1 MKILAKFAR
10 VSFHGGCAWET
21 FESAGFRSSRSAN
34 PRTAATHLFRSKK
47 VEPLFTLVENYPMTT
62 NNTPRRFTPMSQLAT
77 DYPVLLIDY
86 DAPLRELHNCVSE
99 RLNAVLKYLN
109 LMACTSLPDYA
120 EHDINT
126 VTNIARI
133 MVQDVSDVFR
143 VIEQRGFDVP
153 KSQ

>member
-1 MKILAKFAR
+1 M
-10 VSFHGGCAWET
+10 S
-21 FESAGFRSSRSAN
+21 
-34 PRTAATHLFRSKK
+34 
-47 VEPLFTLVENYPMTT
+47 T
-62 NNTPRRFTPMSQLAT
+62 NNPLRHYTPMSHFAT
-77 DYPVLLIDY
+77 DHPVLLIDA
-86 DAPLRELHNCVSE
+86 DAPLRHNCLSE

-143 VIEQRGFDVP
+143 VIEQRGFEVP
-153 KSQ
+153 TGQ

>member
-1 MKILAKFAR
+1 M
-10 VSFHGGCAWET
+10 S
-21 FESAGFRSSRSAN
+21 
-34 PRTAATHLFRSKK
+34 
-47 VEPLFTLVENYPMTT
+47 M
-62 NNTPRRFTPMSQLAT
+62 NTPLRHYTPMSHFAT
-77 DYPVLLIDY
+77 DRPVLLIDA
-86 DAPLRELHNCVSE
+86 DAPLRELHNCLSE

-143 VIEQRGFDVP
+143 VIEQRGFEAP
-153 KSQ
+153 KGQ